1 MTITLNGNG
10 TRFDV
15 ETSTVR
21 GVLQAKAW
29 SFPLIVVT
37 VNGRLVDRADWD
49 TAPVADGDVMDAT
62 HLMSGG

>member
-1 MTITLNGNG
+1 MTITLNGAEA
-10 TRFDV
+10 RFDADPG
-15 ETSTVR
+15 TVR

-37 VNGRLVDRADWD
+37 LNGRLVARADWD
-49 TAPVADGDVMDAT
+49 SVPVADGDVMDAT